1 MKGGGSDCIF
11 ICFLQGVHILVLCQC
26 VIDNMDAVNVDGS
39 TFCFQASPMVFKK
52 VGNCLSFIGYLICM
66 LWNTIHPPSV
76 RALAVLHCYSWLL
89 FQSLPPTSNILKP
102 LEVAVMVL
110 YQVGFLIQRCGQ
122 ICLCNM
128 QYSTLRRLQFAF
140 LVSEGYHWR

>member
-52 VGNCLSFIGYLICM
+52 VGNCLSFTGYLIVCCGI
-66 LWNTIHPPSV
+66 LYIPLVSGPLQFSV
-76 RALAVLHCYSWLL
+76 VTVGYFSRVS
-89 FQSLPPTSNILKP
+89 PPTSNILKP

-128 QYSTLRRLQFAF
+128 QYSTLRCLQFAF